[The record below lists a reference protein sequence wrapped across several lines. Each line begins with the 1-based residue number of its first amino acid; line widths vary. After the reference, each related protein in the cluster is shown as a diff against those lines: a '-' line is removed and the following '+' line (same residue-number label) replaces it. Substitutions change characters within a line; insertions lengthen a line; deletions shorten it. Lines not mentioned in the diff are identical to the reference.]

1 MVTFSDSILTVNQS
15 ETIKIS
21 NLALELKSKGH
32 DIISLSAGEPD
43 FDTPEHIKISAI
55 EAINNGKTKYTDVS
69 GIPELKNAIIK
80 KFKSDN
86 NLTFTFDEILVS
98 SGGKQVLFNALSS
111 ILNPGD
117 EVLIMQPFW
126 VSYPEMVKLCG
137 GKPIIIET
145 SPEKFSLPDI
155 DKLEKATNEKTKCII
170 INSPNNPTGM
180 IFSRPELDT
189 LKTFMAKNEDI
200 WLISDEIYEH
210 IIFDKNQHLSILNIE
225 PELKSR
231 TIIINGVSKSHAMT
245 GWRIGFGAGPEELIK
260 MMKKVQ
266 SQTTSNPCSIS
277 QWASVTALSN
287 SKKLVEEFKE
297 KFQHRR
303 DLILKELN
311 KNKLLAFKKPS
322 GGFYL
327 MLDISKLIKLRYK
340 GVEIIKS
347 DFSFSEL
354 LLKNTGVAVVP
365 GSAFGMPNYIRISF
379 ATNDDNII
387 KACERI
393 NSFISKLN

>member
-21 NLALELKSKGH
+21 NLAMELKSKGH

-43 FDTPEHIKISAI
+43 FDTPEDIKISAI

-117 EVLIMQPFW
+117 EVLIMRPFW

-137 GKPIIIET
+137 GTPIIIDS
-145 SPEKFSLPDI
+145 SPDKFSLPDI
-155 DKLEKATNEKTKCII
+155 SKLEKATSKKTKCII

-180 IFSRPELDT
+180 IFSRPELDA

-225 PELKSR
+225 PDLKAR

-287 SKKLVEEFKE
+287 SKKLIEGFKE

-311 KNKLLAFKKPS
+311 KNKLLAFEKPS
-322 GGFYL
+322 GGFYV
-327 MLDISKLIKLRYK
+327 MLDISKLIKLRHK

-393 NSFISKLN
+393 NSFTSKLN

>member
-1 MVTFSDSILTVNQS
+1 
-15 ETIKIS
+15 
-21 NLALELKSKGH
+21 
-32 DIISLSAGEPD
+32 
-43 FDTPEHIKISAI
+43 
-55 EAINNGKTKYTDVS
+55 
-69 GIPELKNAIIK
+69 
-80 KFKSDN
+80 
-86 NLTFTFDEILVS
+86 
-98 SGGKQVLFNALSS
+98 
-111 ILNPGD
+111 
-117 EVLIMQPFW
+117 
-126 VSYPEMVKLCG
+126 
-137 GKPIIIET
+137 
-145 SPEKFSLPDI
+145 
-155 DKLEKATNEKTKCII
+155 
-170 INSPNNPTGM
+170 
-180 IFSRPELDT
+180 
-189 LKTFMAKNEDI
+189 MAKNKDI

-266 SQTTSNPCSIS
+266 SQTTSNPCSVS

-287 SKKLVEEFKE
+287 SKKLVEGFKE

-365 GSAFGMPNYIRISF
+365 GSAFGIPNYIRISF

>member
-86 NLTFTFDEILVS
+86 NLTFAFDEILVS

-117 EVLIMQPFW
+117 EVLITRPFW

-137 GKPIIIET
+137 GKPIIIES
-145 SPEKFSLPDI
+145 SPDKFRLSDI
-155 DKLEKATNEKTKCII
+155 GKLEKATNEKTKCII

-189 LKTFMAKNEDI
+189 LKTFMKKNEDI

-210 IIFDKNQHLSILNIE
+210 IIFDKNQPLSILNIE
-225 PELKSR
+225 PDLKSR

-287 SKKLVEEFKE
+287 SKKLVEGFKE

>member
-21 NLALELKSKGH
+21 NLALELKSRGH

-43 FDTPEHIKISAI
+43 FDTPEDIKISAI

-117 EVLIMQPFW
+117 EVLIMRPFW

-137 GKPIIIET
+137 GKPIIIES
-145 SPEKFSLPDI
+145 SPEKFRLPDI
-155 DKLEKATNEKTKCII
+155 GKLEKATNEKTKCII
-170 INSPNNPTGM
+170 INSPNNPSGM
-180 IFSRPELDT
+180 IFSRSELDT
-189 LKTFMAKNEDI
+189 LKTFMSKNQHI

-225 PELKSR
+225 PDLKSR

-277 QWASVTALSN
+277 QWASVTALLN
-287 SKKLVEEFKE
+287 SKELVGEFKE
-297 KFQHRR
+297 KFQYRR
-303 DLILKELN
+303 DLILKELT
-311 KNKLLAFKKPS
+311 KNKLLTFKKPL

-365 GSAFGMPNYIRISF
+365 GSAFGMPNHIRISF
-379 ATNDDNII
+379 ATNDENII

-393 NSFISKLN
+393 NSFISELN

>member
-43 FDTPEHIKISAI
+43 FDTPNDIKISAI
-55 EAINNGKTKYTDVS
+55 DAINNGKTKYTDVS
-69 GIPELKNAIIK
+69 GIPELKNAIID
-80 KFKSDN
+80 KFKHDN
-86 NLTFTFDEILVS
+86 NLTFTIDEILVS

-117 EVLIMQPFW
+117 EVLIIRPFW

-137 GKPIIIET
+137 GKPIIIEST
-145 SPEKFSLPDI
+145 PENFGLPDI

-180 IFSRPELDT
+180 IFNRSELDS
-189 LKTFMAKNEDI
+189 LKTFMSKNENI

-225 PELKSR
+225 PDLKSR

-245 GWRIGFGAGPEELIK
+245 GWRIGFGAGPEQLIK

-287 SKKLVEEFKE
+287 STKLVEGFKE
-297 KFQHRR
+297 KFQYRR
-303 DLILKELN
+303 DLMLKELY
-311 KNKLLAFKKPS
+311 KNKLLRFKKPS
-322 GGFYL
+322 GAFYL
-327 MLDISKLIKLRYK
+327 MLDVSRLIKLRYK
-340 GVEIIKS
+340 GADIIKS

-379 ATNDDNII
+379 ATNGENII

>member
-43 FDTPEHIKISAI
+43 FDTPEDIKISAI

-117 EVLIMQPFW
+117 EVLIIRPFW

-137 GKPIIIET
+137 GTPIIIDS
-145 SPEKFSLPDI
+145 SPDKFSLPDI
-155 DKLEKATNEKTKCII
+155 SKLEKATSKKTKCII

-180 IFSRPELDT
+180 IFSRPELDA

-225 PELKSR
+225 PDLKSR

-287 SKKLVEEFKE
+287 SKKLVEGFKE

-303 DLILKELN
+303 DLILKELY

-327 MLDISKLIKLRYK
+327 MLDISKLIKLKYK

-365 GSAFGMPNYIRISF
+365 GSAFGMPNYVRISF
-379 ATNDDNII
+379 ATNDENII

-393 NSFISKLN
+393 NSFTSKLN

>member
-43 FDTPEHIKISAI
+43 FDTPEDIKISAI

-117 EVLIMQPFW
+117 EVLIIRPFW

-137 GKPIIIET
+137 GTPIIIDS
-145 SPEKFSLPDI
+145 SPDKFSLPDI
-155 DKLEKATNEKTKCII
+155 SKLEKATSKKTKCII

-180 IFSRPELDT
+180 IFSRPELDA

-266 SQTTSNPCSIS
+266 SQTTSSPCSIS

-287 SKKLVEEFKE
+287 SKKLVEGFKE

-303 DLILKELN
+303 DLILKELY

-365 GSAFGMPNYIRISF
+365 GSAFGMPNHIRISF
-379 ATNDDNII
+379 ATNDENII

-393 NSFISKLN
+393 NAFISKLN

>member
-43 FDTPEHIKISAI
+43 FDTPEDIKISAI
-55 EAINNGKTKYTDVS
+55 DAINNGKTKYTDVS

-86 NLTFTFDEILVS
+86 KLTFTFDEILVS

-117 EVLIMQPFW
+117 EVLIMRPFW

-137 GKPIIIET
+137 GKPIIIES
-145 SPEKFSLPDI
+145 SPDKFSLPDI
-155 DKLEKATNEKTKCII
+155 GKLEKATNEKTKCII

-180 IFSRPELDT
+180 VFSRNELDT
-189 LKTFMAKNEDI
+189 LKTFMAKNKDI

-225 PELKSR
+225 PDLKSR

-266 SQTTSNPCSIS
+266 SQTTSNPCSVS

-287 SKKLVEEFKE
+287 SKESVEGFKK
-297 KFQHRR
+297 KFQYRR

-311 KNKLLAFKKPS
+311 KNKLLSFKKPS

-340 GVEIIKS
+340 GVEVINS

-354 LLKNTGVAVVP
+354 LLKNKGVAVVP
-365 GSAFGMPNYIRISF
+365 GSAFGMPNYVRISF
-379 ATNDDNII
+379 ATNDENII

-393 NSFISKLN
+393 NAFISKLN